1 MKKSSRVQLCVPTN
15 RHPFIHFGDVHPFAI
30 PQCDM
35 MRVSVCILKGLKVWH
50 PKGSN
55 MESCWP
61 CWLIAFQSLWHNR
74 YIYIIYNI
82 YIYYTIDTCVDIY
95 SCCFISFEWCSSSFA
110 HGLKWLA
117 SQISWINTNT
127 WCLGG
132 NPTNWMFTPNRP
144 LDFCSSM
151 IFPTKKQV
159 VKAYCWWRCPT
170 CHAGTP

>member
-74 YIYIIYNI
+74 YIHIYNI
-82 YIYYTIDTCVDIY
+82 QYIYILYNRHMCWYIQLLLHLIWVVFILICSRLEMTCLPNFMNQYKHMMFGGKPHKLNVH
-95 SCCFISFEWCSSSFA
+95 S
-110 HGLKWLA
+110 K
-117 SQISWINTNT
+117 QT
-127 WCLGG
+127 LG
-132 NPTNWMFTPNRP
+132 F
-144 LDFCSSM
+144 L
-151 IFPTKKQV
+151 
-159 VKAYCWWRCPT
+159 
-170 CHAGTP
+170 